1 MEKLWMNSIGNN
13 YVHTQKCQ
21 FLSHQRGNFERLRL
35 RLRLAGRAVAP
46 TAKAQNFLSAPC
58 LKKLQTFFSS
68 YCLRTRSIDIVQ
80 NKYTNIDKSA
90 VFYHAGPRLSRGL
103 VKIIG
108 EVGKSVRR
116 ARTGMRDAPAAK
128 NDVLNRKATGIVRM
142 VRRRRARR
150 YPEGDTSHDAYTGIA
165 RHR

>member
-1 MEKLWMNSIGNN
+1 MYILKNANS
-13 YVHTQKCQ
+13 
-21 FLSHQRGNFERLRL
+21 FLTNAEVLGGSG
-35 RLRLAGRAVAP
+35 LAGRAVAP
-46 TAKAQNFLSAPC
+46 TAKAQNFLSASC
-58 LKKLQTFFSS
+58 LKNFQTFFAS

-90 VFYHAGPRLSRGL
+90 VFYHAEPGLSRGF
-103 VKIIG
+103 VKITG

-128 NDVLNRKATGIVRM
+128 NDVLNRKATGIVGM
-142 VRRRRARR
+142 DRRRRARR